1 MLLLHVKLI
10 ASATSNDVVFFS
22 ESNQSS
28 TGDTAKDVLEYG
40 LVDIQLW
47 LLLERSICLPLRD
60 TTYATVLR
68 KTLERARSCLLRKL
82 KTHVQKGE

>member
-1 MLLLHVKLI
+1 MLFLHVKLI

-28 TGDTAKDVLEYG
+28 TGDTAKDVLEYS

-47 LLLERSICLPLRD
+47 LLLERFICLPLRD
-60 TTYATVLR
+60 TT
-68 KTLERARSCLLRKL
+68 
-82 KTHVQKGE
+82 HVTAL